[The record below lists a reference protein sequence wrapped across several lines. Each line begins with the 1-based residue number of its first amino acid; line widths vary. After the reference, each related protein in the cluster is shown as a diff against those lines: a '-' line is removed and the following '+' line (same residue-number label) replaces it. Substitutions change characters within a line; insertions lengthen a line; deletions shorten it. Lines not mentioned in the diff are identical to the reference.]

1 VQELSSQN
9 LLFYVVT
16 LIAPKGVIPAKA
28 GIQEKTGFRV
38 KPGMTDGIRLISLCM
53 FTLCTLRHALCVQL
67 VDGRIKDGHI
77 QFFFKISLLRGS
89 VATSNDA

>member
-1 VQELSSQN
+1 VQELPSQN
-9 LLFYVVT
+9 LLFYIVT

-53 FTLCTLRHALCVQL
+53 FMLGSIRTVLCDLLI
-67 VDGRIKDGHI
+67 DGRIEDSHI
-77 QFFFKISLLRGS
+77 QFFFEIPLLGGP
-89 VATSNDA
+89 VAAGNDA